1 MNEGKI
7 SEALVDMTGGVSE
20 VYDLKKPETAA
31 LLENGQFWKD
41 IKKQHQQGFLVVCEH
56 VEEDEYQKPV
66 EGQGVKGIAFN
77 KAYGVKRM
85 HEFTDYSQVLQLL
98 YIRNPWGPGQSVW
111 QGAFSDEEESWD
123 DYKGLRDRLD
133 YQFKSDG
140 NFWMRFE
147 DWKANYSRVYLCKI
161 FPSTWSQ
168 FSVASEWKGNTAGGS
183 YPNLHVDPTKTA
195 EEAKDQKDAQTLDT
209 NDRWFNNPQFRLSVT
224 KRTQVIIS
232 LMQEDFNIS

>member
-1 MNEGKI
+1 M
-7 SEALVDMTGGVSE
+7 
-20 VYDLKKPETAA
+20 
-31 LLENGQFWKD
+31 
-41 IKKQHQQGFLVVCEH
+41 
-56 VEEDEYQKPV
+56 
-66 EGQGVKGIAFN
+66 
-77 KAYGVKRM
+77 
-85 HEFTDYSQVLQLL
+85 LQLL

-140 NFWMRFE
+140 NFWMHFE

-168 FSVASEWKGNTAGGS
+168 FSVASEWKGNTAGGN
-183 YPNLHVDPTKTA
+183 YPNLHVDPTKTT
-195 EEAKDQKDAQTLDT
+195 EEAKDQNNAQTLDT
-209 NDRWFNNPQFRLSVT
+209 NDRWFNNPQFRLTVT

-232 LMQEDFNIS
+232 LMQEDFNISQRPIIPVNFLVVRVKSKRDRLWEIEGADRENIIMEAAPGGSSTEQRELTRTLWLHPQHEKKDVHYIIIPNTELEG